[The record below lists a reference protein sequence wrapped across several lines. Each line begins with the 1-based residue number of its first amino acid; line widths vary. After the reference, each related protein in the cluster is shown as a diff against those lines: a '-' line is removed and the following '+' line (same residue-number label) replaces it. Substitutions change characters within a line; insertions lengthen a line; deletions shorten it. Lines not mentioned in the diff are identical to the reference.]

1 MAQSPHLHC
10 PSQPAHSIPAAWVI
24 LTLLRHMRPGLLT
37 YHVDPSAEGLCSTL
51 PLWSLP
57 TLKKNMQPPVRPS
70 IVFILVLI
78 LAISH
83 PICFVF
89 HIYYLS
95 PATEPQLVESRLFVC
110 FHLYMFVERMEE
122 HVPPVPWS
130 QAKRQSNGEL
140 FAGAGCQLFE
150 GEASKISTESL
161 VQMSVL
167 SMVTM
172 ENSVSKMVAWGVQN
186 PVCSCALF

>member
-1 MAQSPHLHC
+1 M
-10 PSQPAHSIPAAWVI
+10 
-24 LTLLRHMRPGLLT
+24 
-37 YHVDPSAEGLCSTL
+37 
-51 PLWSLP
+51 
-57 TLKKNMQPPVRPS
+57 
-70 IVFILVLI
+70 
-78 LAISH
+78 
-83 PICFVF
+83 
-89 HIYYLS
+89 
-95 PATEPQLVESRLFVC
+95 
-110 FHLYMFVERMEE
+110 
-122 HVPPVPWS
+122 PWS
-130 QAKRQSNGEL
+130 QAQRQSNGEL